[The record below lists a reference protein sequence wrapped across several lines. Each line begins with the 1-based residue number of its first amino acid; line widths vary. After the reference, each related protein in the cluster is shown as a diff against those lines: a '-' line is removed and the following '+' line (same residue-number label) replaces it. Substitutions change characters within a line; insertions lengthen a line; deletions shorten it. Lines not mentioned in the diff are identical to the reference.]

1 MSLPLLVSLLVLG
14 STPARAGDPSTGGA
28 DAAIDA
34 LYTQARAAESR
45 GDTKGAGK
53 AWAALDK
60 AFQAAVARKEPL
72 SEAARVQAAAHPLA
86 LLEARV
92 QASSRVA
99 WAHKG
104 SAMAVIK
111 KNAEMLKAHADDVRA
126 VQERAGEICRVYQEP
141 EACAGATF
149 LLGSAQLGFGD
160 LLNDFALRLPGD
172 MDGDGEEFSVADTE
186 YQDRLTTGVQDT
198 LGALAA
204 QGGVTLQSVVAVTA
218 SQPASV
224 WGKRAQEEL
233 ARRKIVAAPA
243 VAPAAGP
250 SPDEP
255 TPVPAPEPAPWSV
268 PAPAAE

>member
-1 MSLPLLVSLLVLG
+1 MALPLLVSLLVLG

-45 GDTKGAGK
+45 GDTKGAAK
-53 AWAALDK
+53 SWAALDK
-60 AFQAAVARKEPL
+60 AFHAAVARKEPL
-72 SEAARVQAAAHPLA
+72 SEAARVQAAAHPLTV
-86 LLEARV
+86 LEARV

-104 SAMAVIK
+104 SAIAVIK
-111 KNAEMLKAHADDVRA
+111 KNAEMLKAHADEVGA
-126 VQERAGEICRVYQEP
+126 VQQRAGEICRVYQEP

-149 LLGSAQLGFGD
+149 LQGAAQFGLGD
-160 LLNDFALRLPGD
+160 VINEFALRLPGD
-172 MDGDGEEFSVADTE
+172 MDGDGEEFGVADTE
-186 YQDRLTTGVQDT
+186 YQDRLTTGIQDT
-198 LGALAA
+198 FGAHAA
-204 QGGVTLQSVVAVTA
+204 QAAATLQSVVAMTA

-233 ARRKIVAAPA
+233 ARRKIVAAAPA
-243 VAPAAGP
+243 EAPAAGP
-250 SPDEP
+250 APGEEA
-255 TPVPAPEPAPWSV
+255 PAPAPAPWSV